1 MILKSLIGKELLF
14 LVKKGHGGARE
25 CVWHLC
31 IHNGYVVDQI
41 CHDKQVLRMFH
52 TQEYGTIQHEV
63 KAQKMGEKSFLEN
76 SYMILKQP
84 ASELHWLNGL
94 ESKRKIFW
102 LTVVQQI
109 YHNQAIIGVMIVN
122 KVHLMKMF
130 RLLNLILPFVLN
142 IMNILPIR
150 CTLFGPY
157 VGM

>member
-76 SYMILKQP
+76 SYMILKQLDS
-84 ASELHWLNGL
+84 AATLVEWI
-94 ESKRKIFW
+94 RKQRQKF
-102 LTVVQQI
+102 
-109 YHNQAIIGVMIVN
+109 
-122 KVHLMKMF
+122 
-130 RLLNLILPFVLN
+130 
-142 IMNILPIR
+142 
-150 CTLFGPY
+150 
-157 VGM
+157 